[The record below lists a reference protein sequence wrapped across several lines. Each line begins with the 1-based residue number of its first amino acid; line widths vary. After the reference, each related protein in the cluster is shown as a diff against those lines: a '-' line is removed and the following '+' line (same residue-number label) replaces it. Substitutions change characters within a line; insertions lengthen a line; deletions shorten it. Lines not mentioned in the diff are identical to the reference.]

1 MDIDWVRH
9 YCLLL
14 PGTTEEVQWQDQLVF
29 KVGGR
34 MFALVPLEPGER
46 WLSFKCTREEFVDLV
61 ERPGIIPAPY
71 LARANW
77 VSLETDGALRPAE
90 IERLLRQARDL
101 VFAKLPKRVQAKL
114 LRSGPEKTRARAREG

>member
-14 PGTTEEVQWQDQLVF
+14 RGTTEQVQWQDQLVF
-29 KVGGR
+29 KVGGK
-34 MFALVPLEPGER
+34 MFAVVPLEPGER

-61 ERPGIIPAPY
+61 ERPGIVPARY
-71 LARANW
+71 LARAHW
-77 VSLETDGALRPAE
+77 VSLETEGALRPAE

-101 VFAKLPKRVQAKL
+101 VFARLPKRVQTKL
-114 LRSGPEKTRARAREG
+114 LRKSPRKTRSRAREA